1 MTEQN
6 LKKPNLVTLENREK
20 LTLTGVNDVESFD
33 EQCVV
38 VYTDYGQ
45 LTIRGSGLN
54 ITKLSVESGDL
65 AVDGNIFFLTYTET
79 RPNENFFKK
88 LFR

>member
-65 AVDGNIFFLTYTET
+65 AVDGNIFFLTYTEN